1 MEQLFKHEGTCV
13 WSSDEY
19 SVAQSTR
26 DMVKANQCVAAGV
39 DANSNVLYGGV
50 GPLPGGNIGVTLY
63 TDATCNV
70 LYKGTTTI
78 DGLCAGTCNSNNN
91 NKKNRDLGG
100 GGNNNKGACGYY
112 CYANSFNDA
121 MNVWKQCQPCTAY
134 TPGYYGSYQCSDAA
148 GYNNCLQCMKFR
160 AKANSVPAD
169 ISDLYNAQIQGS
181 ITSIDVCGQTFGE
194 FGYGYEGGVPSYS
207 AAMKVQKDE
216 LNLAASYLDP
226 PSDASKAFL
235 IVSIISMIAAAGFFL
250 YYKFVASKLKG
261 ASSLSGNTKG
271 VMS

>member
-1 MEQLFKHEGTCV
+1 
-13 WSSDEY
+13 
-19 SVAQSTR
+19 
-26 DMVKANQCVAAGV
+26 
-39 DANSNVLYGGV
+39 
-50 GPLPGGNIGVTLY
+50 
-63 TDATCNV
+63 
-70 LYKGTTTI
+70 
-78 DGLCAGTCNSNNN
+78 
-91 NKKNRDLGG
+91 
-100 GGNNNKGACGYY
+100 
-112 CYANSFNDA
+112 
-121 MNVWKQCQPCTAY
+121 
-134 TPGYYGSYQCSDAA
+134 
-148 GYNNCLQCMKFR
+148 MKFR

-226 PSDASKAFL
+226 PSDASKAFF

-250 YYKFVASKLKG
+250 YYNFVASKLKG
-261 ASSLSGNTKG
+261 ASSLRGNTKG